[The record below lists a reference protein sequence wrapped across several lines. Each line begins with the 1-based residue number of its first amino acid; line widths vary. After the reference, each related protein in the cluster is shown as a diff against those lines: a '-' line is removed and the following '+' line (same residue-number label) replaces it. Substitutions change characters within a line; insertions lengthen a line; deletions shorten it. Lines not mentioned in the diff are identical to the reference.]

1 MIAKSNKK
9 NIYLIANVRILKRPV
24 RLLLYYRTNNATS
37 TLDSRDR
44 TRRRVVIAQR
54 KSVRQFAD
62 RDKFANVI
70 FW

>member
-37 TLDSRDR
+37 TVAIARGDALLSHNVNQCDSSPIV
-44 TRRRVVIAQR
+44 TN
-54 KSVRQFAD
+54 SLT
-62 RDKFANVI
+62 
-70 FW
+70 